1 MALTRCMNYLID
13 DDDDMFVNCTSDA
26 EMIKIAAKNAKAL
39 IVYDIVEEHED
50 DEDQSLARLV
60 SIQIVNHE
68 FEFDLDE
75 ESENLISENL
85 FESIPVIG
93 EIELS
98 VETLWEFTI
107 IPSLCQEFSTDE
119 LNASAYL
126 SIDIIAK

>member
-1 MALTRCMNYLID
+1 MLI
-13 DDDDMFVNCTSDA
+13 
-26 EMIKIAAKNAKAL
+26 
-39 IVYDIVEEHED
+39 
-50 DEDQSLARLV
+50 DQSLARLV